1 MTYIKSI
8 NDNQQQILNDII
20 ILYNNGNAF
29 DCDPTFSKGVFY
41 KNNIVPEPRLKFDL
55 TPQTDDTVK
64 ASSDDLPL
72 ESSSINSIVFDPP
85 FVISGKAWKE
95 SDEGSCKISKRFGAY
110 YNFEE
115 LKTHYYNSLK
125 EFYRILSN
133 NGIVVF
139 KYQNTVSSGKNHF
152 TDLFVKTSAIDI
164 GFNLVDEFIL
174 LSKSKMTS
182 FGGRW
187 KTQRHALKYHSYF
200 LVLRKEKN
208 KVDYKLDDYKDGY
221 DGNNY

>member
-1 MTYIKSI
+1 MNDIKSI

-20 ILYNNGNAF
+20 TLYNNGNPF

-55 TPQTDDTVK
+55 IPQKNNIVK
-64 ASSDDLPL
+64 ASSDNLPIG
-72 ESSSINSIVFDPP
+72 SSSINSIVFDPP
-85 FVISGKAWKE
+85 FVISGKTWKD
-95 SDEGSCKISKRFGAY
+95 SNEGSCKITKRFGSY
-110 YNFEE
+110 YSFVE

-125 EFYRILSN
+125 EFHRILLN
-133 NGIVVF
+133 KGIVVF
-139 KYQNTVSSGKNHF
+139 KYQNTISSGKNYF
-152 TDLFVKTSAIDI
+152 TDLFVKNSAIDI

-200 LVLRKEKN
+200 LVLRKETN
-208 KVDYKLDDYKDGY
+208 KVDYKLNDYKS
-221 DGNNY
+221 

>member
-1 MTYIKSI
+1 MSNYIRSV
-8 NDNQQQILNDII
+8 NDNQQQILCDII
-20 ILYNNGNAF
+20 KLYNNGNGF

-41 KNNIVPEPRLKFDL
+41 KNLVVPEPKLKFDL
-55 TPQTDDTVK
+55 YPQTNDTIK
-64 ASSDDLPL
+64 ASSDQLPI

-85 FVISGKAWKE
+85 FLISGKTWKE

-115 LKTHYYNSLK
+115 LKQHYYKSLQ
-125 EFYRILSN
+125 EFYRVLTDK
-133 NGIVVF
+133 GIVVF

-152 TDLFVKTSAIDI
+152 TDLFVKNSAIDI

-187 KTQRHALKYHSYF
+187 KHQRHALKYHSYF
-200 LVLRKEKN
+200 LVLRKERN
-208 KVDYKLDDYKDGY
+208 KINYKL
-221 DGNNY
+221 